1 MGHCSIN
8 FVGLGLVLRQEV
20 RSAEHAK
27 FLMLCLINSSCD
39 GWELVLTLAF
49 PEGDCLPNAFPILRR
64 VPRLPSQL

>member
-20 RSAEHAK
+20 RSAEHSK

-39 GWELVLTLAF
+39 GWELVLTFVF
-49 PEGDCLPNAFPILRR
+49 PEGDYLPNAFPIPRR